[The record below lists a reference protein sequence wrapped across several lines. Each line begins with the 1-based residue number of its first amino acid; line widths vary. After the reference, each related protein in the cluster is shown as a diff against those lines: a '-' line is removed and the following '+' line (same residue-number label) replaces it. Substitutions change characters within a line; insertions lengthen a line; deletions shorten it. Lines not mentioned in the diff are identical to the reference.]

1 MCICSHVNR
10 RSILFGMAGAFL
22 LPHQVLAQNNGVNI
36 IGGAVNIQKQSDAGT
51 GRQKFKLDSGVLGG
65 VVKTKDQVFYL
76 DPETE
81 ADFYRDDDGLVSNI
95 VLKAGGVLSLFGE
108 KSGQGVEIKT
118 FNAVG
123 AIRGTT
129 TYFAWQAQENRT
141 YVCCCYGGVELS
153 NGKGGGK
160 SLNTSYHTAVIL
172 PASGGVEAAPYDKP
186 LNHYDDDIMALEQK
200 AGRKPRWQLPNGQLN
215 FFAPKPVPLTS
226 G

>member
-1 MCICSHVNR
+1 MCMCSLRQR
-10 RSILFGMAGAFL
+10 RTVLLGMAGVMIMPQQL
-22 LPHQVLAQNNGVNI
+22 WAQNDGIDV
-36 IGGAVNIQKQSDAGT
+36 IGGAVSITPSSSAEGGKQP
-51 GRQKFKLDSGVLGG
+51 FKLDSGALGG

-81 ADFYRDDDGLVSNI
+81 ADFYKDDNGLVSNI

-129 TYFAWQAQENRT
+129 TYFAWQAKEKRT
-141 YVCCCYGGVELS
+141 YVCCCYGGVDLL
-153 NGKGGGK
+153 NGKGGQK
-160 SLNTSYHTAVIL
+160 ILNTSYHTAVVL
-172 PASGGVEAAPYDKP
+172 PQDGGVEPAPYDRP
-186 LNHYDDDIMALEQK
+186 LNHYDDDILALEGQV
-200 AGRKPRWQLPNGQLN
+200 GRAPRWQLPHGQMN
-215 FFAPKPVPLTS
+215 FFAPRPVPLKS